1 MYIADHIICAGNVE
15 VAHVLVR
22 YNVGRILV
30 SYRGG
35 LLLCQI
41 HSWSRVS
48 WKRGGGPGRSRKC
61 HLKEAR
67 CITDGRY
74 TLIHDYIETMRTGSK

>member
-1 MYIADHIICAGNVE
+1 MYIAYHIICAGNVE

-22 YNVGRILV
+22 YNVGRIFV

-35 LLLCQI
+35 LLFCQI

-48 WKRGGGPGRSRKC
+48 WKR
-61 HLKEAR
+61 LVAQAE
-67 CITDGRY
+67 
-74 TLIHDYIETMRTGSK
+74 